1 MHGRSINN
9 CPLCPSQPVV
19 QTVVASPVVL
29 ASTGGA
35 ALVEPVRIPD
45 KPEITNP
52 EAKKALELADALEKV
67 STMTDTVAG
76 IRNLLKSAEAEL
88 KLAADTRDRALQ
100 ALTKVPPK
108 LRKSRTPKIQ
118 TQLDEHGNFD
128 GSYGKI

>member
-9 CPLCPSQPVV
+9 CPLCPSQPV
-19 QTVVASPVVL
+19 PVEPLSQVMAKANVEAARVL
-29 ASTGGA
+29 AD
-35 ALVEPVRIPD
+35 PVRIPD

-108 LRKSRTPKIQ
+108 LRKSRTPKI
-118 TQLDEHGNFD
+118 LPEFVAANRMEE
-128 GSYGKI
+128 